1 MTKEQPLWIQPM
13 LAKLTHDEFSNKDWI
28 YEHKLDG
35 VRCLVFKKGK
45 EVRLMS
51 RNKNLLNSTYPE
63 LVAAFEQQPEEKF
76 IVDGEIVALK
86 DGLSSFS
93 ELQKRMN
100 LKNSEE
106 IEGHKTTVYFYAFDL
121 IHLGKDD
128 LSTLPLI
135 KRKEKLEQAL
145 KFNERIKFTPHRKEK
160 GLDFLEQA
168 CKDKWE
174 GLIAKK
180 ADSKYTFGR
189 SSNWLK
195 FKCTNEQELVIGGFT
210 EPTGQRKAFGSLLLG
225 FYEGKELIY
234 AGKVGTGFTDKILE
248 DLYSKLSK
256 KETEKCPFSE
266 PKKIR
271 SKNVHW
277 VKPEL
282 VAQIS
287 FTEWTKTNKLR
298 HPSFLGLRND
308 KKAKQVVKE

>member
-1 MTKEQPLWIQPM
+1 M

-63 LVAAFEQQPEEKF
+63 LVAAFEQQPEERF

-106 IEGHKTTVYFYAFDL
+106 IKGHKTTVYFYAFGL

-128 LSTLPLI
+128 LSSLPLI

-160 GLDFLEQA
+160 GLEFLKQA

-180 ADSKYTFGR
+180 ADSHYTFGR

-195 FKCTNEQELVIGGFT
+195 FKCTNEQELVIGAFT
-210 EPTGQRKAFGSLLLG
+210 EPTGQRKGFGSLLLG

-234 AGKVGTGFTDKILE
+234 AGKVGTGFTDEILE
-248 DLYSKLSK
+248 DLYLKLSQI
-256 KETEKCPFSE
+256 ETEKCPFSE
-266 PKKIR
+266 SKKIR

-282 VAQIS
+282 VAQVS
-287 FTEWTKTNKLR
+287 FTEWTKTSKLR
-298 HPSFLGLRND
+298 HPSFLGLRKD